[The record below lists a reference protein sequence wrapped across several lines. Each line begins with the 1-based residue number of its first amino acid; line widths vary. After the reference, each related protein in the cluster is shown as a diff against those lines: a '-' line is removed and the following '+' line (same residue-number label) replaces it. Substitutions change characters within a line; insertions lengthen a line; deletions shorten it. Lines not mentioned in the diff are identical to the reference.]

1 MAVEVVYCCP
11 REGRAGAQPGL
22 GRLLLTAMRCSK
34 LRGSHDEVHWL
45 ASRRHRAAAAGL
57 LAQAQGR
64 EEGPPWICPHPRG
77 MAPRAAAGVDRDNRR
92 RDPKLRRLQRIEVSV
107 AGNGVSSPEKREE
120 MGTQI
125 NKI

>member
-22 GRLLLTAMRCSK
+22 GRLLLMAVRCSR
-34 LRGSHDEVHWL
+34 LRGPQDEVSTGSPRGW
-45 ASRRHRAAAAGL
+45 HRAAAAGL
-57 LAQAQGR
+57 LAQGR
-64 EEGPPWICPHPRG
+64 EAGPPWICPHPRG